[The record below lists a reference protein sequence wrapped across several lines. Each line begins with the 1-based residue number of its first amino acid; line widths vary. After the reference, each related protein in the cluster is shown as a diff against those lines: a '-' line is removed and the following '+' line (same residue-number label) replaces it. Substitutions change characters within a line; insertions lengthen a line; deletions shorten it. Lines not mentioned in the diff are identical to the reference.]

1 MTGWKRSV
9 RCEARRN
16 IGRRRKARLFKGLGR
31 GNLGKYE
38 HRFRRIPSASWDR
51 RQAKPFCDTMESFK
65 GEDYPA
71 KIEAQAQTI
80 VNTAFTLGKSARAP
94 LRLKETA

>member
-1 MTGWKRSV
+1 
-9 RCEARRN
+9 
-16 IGRRRKARLFKGLGR
+16 
-31 GNLGKYE
+31 
-38 HRFRRIPSASWDR
+38 
-51 RQAKPFCDTMESFK
+51 MESFK

>member
-1 MTGWKRSV
+1 
-9 RCEARRN
+9 
-16 IGRRRKARLFKGLGR
+16 
-31 GNLGKYE
+31 
-38 HRFRRIPSASWDR
+38 
-51 RQAKPFCDTMESFK
+51 MESFK

-80 VNTAFTLGKSARAP
+80 VNTATLGKSAHAP